1 MEKEASTTFELVSYT
16 AHWEMYKRDKAIKEK
31 GYGGGGGGSGSSW
44 NAVGTGSRYSKK
56 PRVSDPEQPD
66 ASVVK
71 PDKPEGEIVVEPE
84 KEREDGA
91 TMASGDREPEPA
103 EELLEE
109 LAVAVER
116 YQDGA
121 YAESTQRSYDT
132 GVKAFLTF
140 CGVRRQWDRPAK
152 PVMPITLR
160 DLARMAEFADMESI
174 TGLALWAAILVGF
187 YGLFRKD
194 NLTTGKSQAWN
205 ARGCNAR
212 EACEGEACEGG
223 VSRAQVC
230 EAALRIAPKHSK
242 SRFRAALAYASTAQT
257 AQAKAELRRLLR
269 DDPSNAEA
277 QRLLHKMQ
285 QQTSLKSV
293 ELIVRKL
300 RKVGLRWPVS
310 FGIADVPKYNL
321 KTLFI
326 SQALT
331 FRSFRNLRASHPTFT
346 GSHDVN
352 VSGERK

>member
-1 MEKEASTTFELVSYT
+1 MDIRVSRPGGDYEEGAAEWRLDAKKGLVLEAKAKHCRSFNEWDENFTLLACKAPEDARDLLLQFRKWMRLMSFDYAWDHLRKFYDHLCVRMEKEASTTFELVSYT
-16 AHWEMYKRDKAIKEK
+16 AHWEMYKRDKGIKEK
-31 GYGGGGGGSGSSW
+31 CYGGGGGGSGSSW

-84 KEREDGA
+84 EEREDGVM
-91 TMASGDREPEPA
+91 MASGDREPEPA
-103 EELLEE
+103 EALKDWPDVAFLVREELLEE

-152 PVMPITLR
+152 PVMPIMLR

-194 NLTTGKSQAWN
+194 NLTAGKSQAWN
-205 ARGCNAR
+205 AR
-212 EACEGEACEGG
+212 
-223 VSRAQVC
+223 
-230 EAALRIAPKHSK
+230 ALVAG
-242 SRFRAALAYASTAQT
+242 
-257 AQAKAELRRLLR
+257 
-269 DDPSNAEA
+269 
-277 QRLLHKMQ
+277 
-285 QQTSLKSV
+285 LKSLAV
-293 ELIVRKL
+293 Q
-300 RKVGLRWPVS
+300 VGLDPARVS
-310 FGIADVPKYNL
+310 DERTIPMGNL
-321 KTLFI
+321 
-326 SQALT
+326 
-331 FRSFRNLRASHPTFT
+331 
-346 GSHDVN
+346 
-352 VSGERK
+352 

>member
-16 AHWEMYKRDKAIKEK
+16 AHWEMYKRDKGIKEK
-31 GYGGGGGGSGSSW
+31 GHGGGGGGGSSSW
-44 NAVGTGSRYSKK
+44 SAGGTGSRYPKK
-56 PRVSDPEQPD
+56 PRVPDTEQPD
-66 ASVVK
+66 ASAVK

-84 KEREDGA
+84 EEREDGV

-103 EELLEE
+103 AIVEGAKARGLSGTGTTEEERARFQQEAVGVDFGEELLEE

-160 DLARMAEFADMESI
+160 DLARMTEFADMESI

-205 ARGCNAR
+205 ARAAHPSGR
-212 EACEGEACEGG
+212 VRGGSEGA
-223 VSRAQVC
+223 
-230 EAALRIAPKHSK
+230 
-242 SRFRAALAYASTAQT
+242 
-257 AQAKAELRRLLR
+257 LLR
-269 DDPSNAEA
+269 WR
-277 QRLLHKMQ
+277 Q
-285 QQTSLKSV
+285 SL
-293 ELIVRKL
+293 R
-300 RKVGLRWPVS
+300 
-310 FGIADVPKYNL
+310 
-321 KTLFI
+321 
-326 SQALT
+326 
-331 FRSFRNLRASHPTFT
+331 
-346 GSHDVN
+346 
-352 VSGERK
+352 